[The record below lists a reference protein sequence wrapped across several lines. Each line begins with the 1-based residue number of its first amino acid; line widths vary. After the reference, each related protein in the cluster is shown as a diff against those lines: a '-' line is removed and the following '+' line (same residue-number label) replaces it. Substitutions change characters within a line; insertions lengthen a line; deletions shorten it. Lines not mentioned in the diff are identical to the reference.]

1 MQKIYSNYSKWRD
14 LFYEYVKLLTT
25 QRTKNGVVRLS
36 KSEGLKVYSNIETLK
51 RIPSNE
57 TNGIKIIR
65 SNHDESLH
73 YEQMKL
79 AIEKSSENV
88 DLKMEY
94 KLLLNA
100 MKARKKEDYRVVV
113 IKASNAVEV
122 CLQSKIIEVCIA
134 QNIKFYENLLRKY
147 AMLGGK
153 FELAKLLGI
162 PLRDD
167 FVKIFNEPR
176 NKVMHKT
183 FFPNITD
190 ANQIIDE
197 STKML
202 KSLQPIIYEE

>member
-1 MQKIYSNYSKWRD
+1 
-14 LFYEYVKLLTT
+14 
-25 QRTKNGVVRLS
+25 
-36 KSEGLKVYSNIETLK
+36 
-51 RIPSNE
+51 
-57 TNGIKIIR
+57 
-65 SNHDESLH
+65 
-73 YEQMKL
+73 
-79 AIEKSSENV
+79 
-88 DLKMEY
+88 
-94 KLLLNA
+94 
-100 MKARKKEDYRVVV
+100 
-113 IKASNAVEV
+113 
-122 CLQSKIIEVCIA
+122 
-134 QNIKFYENLLRKY
+134 
-147 AMLGGK
+147 MLGGK